1 MLDFES
7 YWSLIKGP
15 PVQIEA
21 VPEGQPK
28 LAKTLLLQV
37 VNSENDNDSLSSQQL
52 KDVDRLLKLELRNL
66 SFTLD
71 SLVYFDFFNKKLT
84 LKIIYWSAV
93 PDSIDNG
100 TPSADLEESL
110 SKLNLNKHSSS
121 EVFTV
126 TNITTV
132 EVSSGNIPT
141 SDEEGDDTLPKYL
154 ITKKDIGGLT
164 KQLEIIEEA
173 IDFALG
179 LRNVPEGN
187 YSTRFIFNYE

>member
-1 MLDFES
+1 MNGS
-7 YWSLIKGP
+7 

-21 VPEGQPK
+21 VPKGQPK
-28 LAKTLLLQV
+28 LAKNLLLQV

-84 LKIIYWSAV
+84 LKVIYWSAV

-100 TPSADLEESL
+100 ASSADLEESL
-110 SKLNLNKHSSS
+110 SKLNLNKHSSR

-132 EVSSGNIPT
+132 EVSSENIPT

-187 YSTRFIFNYE
+187 YSTLACR